1 MAPPTPHQATGQS
14 TKSGRD
20 QQRSVLKPLQPYGH
34 QSIQKQPSTLLKP
47 VGPNR
52 PAGTSLLRNP
62 TVKPKQ
68 IQQKWDPAEAL
79 INSCKKRKKD
89 ELKLPEVDPSR
100 PPVEIEVD
108 VGEEA
113 PPPRSSK
120 RIRDAQEDQ
129 EDILLQDVEDWMKV
143 TFCR

>member
-1 MAPPTPHQATGQS
+1 MAPPTPHQVTGQS

-20 QQRSVLKPLQPYGH
+20 QQRSVLKPLQPFGH
-34 QSIQKQPSTLLKP
+34 QSIQKPLLKP

-68 IQQKWDPAEAL
+68 IQQKCDPAEAL

-89 ELKLPEVDPSR
+89 EVKLPEVDPSR
-100 PPVEIEVD
+100 PPIEIEVD

-129 EDILLQDVEDWMKV
+129 EDILLQDMEDWMKV
-143 TFCR
+143 IYC

>member
-1 MAPPTPHQATGQS
+1 M
-14 TKSGRD
+14 
-20 QQRSVLKPLQPYGH
+20 
-34 QSIQKQPSTLLKP
+34 
-47 VGPNR
+47 
-52 PAGTSLLRNP
+52 RNP

-89 ELKLPEVDPSR
+89 EVKLPEVDPSR
-100 PPVEIEVD
+100 PPIEIEVD

-129 EDILLQDVEDWMKV
+129 EDILLQDMEDWMKV
-143 TFCR
+143 TFC